1 MSSRLRED
9 SGQTLLLILVYA
21 LVAAGLVGVVTDA
34 SVVFLRQRALAS
46 VADAAALRAAQMVA
60 LPTAYADGAG
70 DVLPVDPA
78 SADSAVDRYLAT
90 TDAAQ
95 RFAELRAEVLV
106 DGDRVTV
113 RLHAVAPL
121 RFTGWVT
128 GGRYTGGAPLTVTA
142 HAKAPL
148 RR

>member
-1 MSSRLRED
+1 VSRRWRDD

-34 SVVFLRQRALAS
+34 SVLFLRQRALAS
-46 VADAAALRAAQMVA
+46 AADAAALRAAQMVA
-60 LPTAYADGAG
+60 LPATYSTGVG
-70 DVLPVDPA
+70 EVLPIDPA
-78 SADSAVDRYLAT
+78 SAESAVDRYLAV
-90 TDAAQ
+90 TDAERQ
-95 RFAELRAEVLV
+95 FPDLHAEVTV

-113 RLHAVAPL
+113 RLRALAPL

-128 GGRYTGGAPLTVTA
+128 GGRYADGAPLSVTA

>member
-1 MSSRLRED
+1 MSRRWRDD
-9 SGQTLLLILVYA
+9 SGQTLLLILIYA

-34 SVVFLRQRALAS
+34 SVVFLRQRALAAA
-46 VADAAALRAAQMVA
+46 ADAAALRAAQMVA
-60 LPTAYADGAG
+60 LPTAYSTGAG
-70 DVLPVDPA
+70 GVLPIDPA
-78 SADSAVDRYLAT
+78 SAESAVDRYLSITGAE
-90 TDAAQ
+90 Q
-95 RFAELRAEVLV
+95 RFTDLRAQVSV

-113 RLHAVAPL
+113 RLRALAPL

-128 GGRYTGGAPLTVTA
+128 GGRYAEGAPLSVTA